1 MNGVSVTKMFFY
13 KHSGT
18 LETPAKVGSM
28 TLLGGFISL
37 MLPETLNRP
46 IPQSIA
52 EGTRLHKT

>member
-37 MLPETLNRP
+37 MLPETLNKP

-52 EGTRLHKT
+52 EGT